1 MKVLIIAFGNPD
13 NVLSLSKHLGEK
25 TDLTL
30 MYVVS
35 GDKFKQG
42 ILDLDIR
49 SLPNGLTIDENEVK
63 KYLPKEIVSY
73 IGESFK
79 FRFLKTPSRK
89 FIHKKEGLLNYK
101 IIKESS
107 KFINDENYDII
118 HFNGTSGFLLYLL
131 KHLKAN
137 KRVWT
142 LHDYKSHSGEENY
155 SGDLLNKIYTKFNI
169 HHVQHY
175 YHLKK
180 EFIKHF
186 EVNDNTVDNVYSG
199 VFDVYNSFAPKKI
212 KLPEKYI
219 LFFGRISKY
228 KGLDVLMNAFDKV
241 KYELDDHYLVVAGE
255 GNIPKDLEGKE
266 KVIYIN
272 KYLSPS
278 ELVYLVKN
286 CKFVIAPYTDSTHS
300 GVIMTAYNFS
310 KPVIASMV
318 GGMSEVVLN
327 NKTGLLFKNGDVDEL
342 ADHLYYLCH
351 DSAKLQELSDNVKEF
366 CTLGKINWDSNVN
379 KQIEVYQQEIN
390 IEEDNTEKSPEK

>member
-13 NVLSLSKHLGEK
+13 NVLSLSKHLAKK

-35 GDKFKQG
+35 GDKFRQG
-42 ILDLDIR
+42 ILDLDLH
-49 SLPNGLTIDENEVK
+49 SLPNGLTVDEQVVT
-63 KYLPKEIVSY
+63 KYLPKEISNY
-73 IGESFK
+73 IDGSFK

-101 IIKESS
+101 IIKDAS
-107 KFINDENYDII
+107 KYINEENYDVI

-131 KHLKAN
+131 KHLKVN

-169 HHVQHY
+169 HHIQHY
-175 YHLKK
+175 YYLKK
-180 EFIKHF
+180 EFIKYF
-186 EVNDNTVDNVYSG
+186 EVNDETVDNVYSG

-212 KLPEKYI
+212 KLPEKYF

-228 KGLDVLMNAFDKV
+228 KGLDVLMNAYDKV
-241 KYELDDHYLVVAGE
+241 KYELNEHYLVVAGE
-255 GNIPKDLEGKE
+255 GNIPPDMLNKE
-266 KVIYIN
+266 KVIYLN

-286 CKFVIAPYTDSTHS
+286 CKFVVAPYTDSTHS
-300 GVIMTAYNFS
+300 GVIMTAYNFN
-310 KPVIASMV
+310 KPVVASIV
-318 GGMSEVVLN
+318 GGMPEVVIN
-327 NKTGLLFKNGDVDEL
+327 NKTGLLFTNSDVDEL
-342 ADHLYYLCH
+342 ADKLYYLCN
-351 DSAKLQELSDNVKEF
+351 DSDKLNELSDNVKEF
-366 CTLGKINWDSNVN
+366 CINGKINWESNVN
-379 KQIEVYQQEIN
+379 KQIEVYQKETNVDKN
-390 IEEDNTEKSPEK
+390 ITE

>member
-1 MKVLIIAFGNPD
+1 MKILIIAFGNPD
-13 NVLSLSKHLGEK
+13 NVLSLSKHLGVK
-25 TDLTL
+25 ADLTV

-42 ILDLDIR
+42 IFDLDIR
-49 SLPNGLTIDENEVK
+49 SMPNGLMIDEGEVR
-63 KYLPKEIVSY
+63 KYLPKEIVNY
-73 IGESFK
+73 IGDTFK

-107 KFINDENYDII
+107 KFINEENFDII

-131 KHLKAN
+131 KYLKVN
-137 KRVWT
+137 RRVWT
-142 LHDYKSHSGEENY
+142 LHDYKSHTGEENY

-169 HHVQHY
+169 QHIQHY
-175 YHLKK
+175 YFLKK

-186 EVNDNTVDNVYSG
+186 DVNENTVDNVYSG
-199 VFDVYNSFAPKKI
+199 VFDVYNAYLPKKI

-219 LFFGRISKY
+219 LFFGRMSKY

-241 KYELDDHYLVVAGE
+241 KYELNDHYLVVAGE
-255 GNIPKDLEGKE
+255 GNIPKELDGKE

-286 CKFVIAPYTDSTHS
+286 SKFVVAPYTDSTHS
-300 GVIMTAYNFS
+300 GVIMTAYNFD
-310 KPVIASMV
+310 KPVVASMV

-327 NKTGLLFKNGDVDEL
+327 NKTGLLFANGDVDEL
-342 ADHLYYLCH
+342 ADQLYYLCH
-351 DSAKLQELSDNVKEF
+351 DSKKLEEMSNNVREF
-366 CTLGKINWDSNVN
+366 CTVGKINWDSNVN
-379 KQIEVYQQEIN
+379 KQLEVYEKEIIVPEEN
-390 IEEDNTEKSPEK
+390 IE

>member
-25 TDLTL
+25 TDLTV

-49 SLPNGLTIDENEVK
+49 NLPNGLTIDQNESI

-73 IGESFK
+73 IGGSFK

-107 KFINDENYDII
+107 KFINNENYDVI

-131 KHLKAN
+131 KHLKVN

-142 LHDYKSHSGEENY
+142 LHDYKSHTGEENY
-155 SGDLLNKIYTKFNI
+155 SGDLLNKLYTKFNI

-180 EFIKHF
+180 EFVKHF
-186 EVNDNTVDNVYSG
+186 GVNENTVDNVYSG
-199 VFDVYNSFAPKKI
+199 VFDVYSSFAPKKI

-228 KGLDVLMNAFDKV
+228 KGLDILMNAFDKV
-241 KYELDDHYLVVAGE
+241 KYELDDHHLVVAGE
-255 GNIPKDLEGKE
+255 GNIPKDFLEKE
-266 KVIYIN
+266 KVIYLN
-272 KYLSPS
+272 KYLTPS

-286 CKFVIAPYTDSTHS
+286 CRFVIAPYTDSTHS
-300 GVIMTAYNFS
+300 GVIMTAYNFN
-310 KPVIASMV
+310 KPVIASLV
-318 GGMSEVVLN
+318 GGMSEVVIN
-327 NKTGLLFKNGDVDEL
+327 TKTGLLFTNGDVDEL

-351 DSAKLQELSDNVKEF
+351 DEDKLIEFSENVKEF
-366 CTLGKINWDSNVN
+366 CTSGKINWDSNIN
-379 KQIEVYQQEIN
+379 KQLEVYQKEVVIENEN
-390 IEEDNTEKSPEK
+390 IDNSSD